1 MLQFDKQNNVQGRTK
16 RVNMVVYSTETVNHI
31 GPESW
36 NLLLNDHKYQP
47 LLSLRKLRLI
57 KIKINLRLSQGNV
70 SSKTVHAN
78 YIENICNVWVLSS

>member
-1 MLQFDKQNNVQGRTK
+1 MPGRTK

-36 NLLLNDHKYQP
+36 NLLLNDYKYQP

-57 KIKINLRLSQGNV
+57 KIKINLRLS
-70 SSKTVHAN
+70 
-78 YIENICNVWVLSS
+78 

>member
-1 MLQFDKQNNVQGRTK
+1 
-16 RVNMVVYSTETVNHI
+16 MVVYSTQTVNHI

-57 KIKINLRLSQGNV
+57 KIKGNAREMYQVKLSMQ
-70 SSKTVHAN
+70 
-78 YIENICNVWVLSS
+78 II

>member
-1 MLQFDKQNNVQGRTK
+1 
-16 RVNMVVYSTETVNHI
+16 MVVYSTQTVNHI

-57 KIKINLRLSQGNV
+57 KIKINLRLS
-70 SSKTVHAN
+70 
-78 YIENICNVWVLSS
+78 